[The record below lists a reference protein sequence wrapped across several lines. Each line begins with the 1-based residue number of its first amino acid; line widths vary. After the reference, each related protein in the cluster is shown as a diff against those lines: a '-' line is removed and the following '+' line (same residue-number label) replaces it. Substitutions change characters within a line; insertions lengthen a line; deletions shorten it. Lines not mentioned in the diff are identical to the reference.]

1 MKKCIFYLFLA
12 IISFIF
18 CKKSY
23 IYADSNPLL
32 FEKLLFSI
40 GANANFKTQNFQES
54 KYDFS
59 LQNFAL
65 IFKDFS
71 LQASWKSEST
81 EISKIPKMKNP
92 VWLADLSFKER
103 NIPVS
108 FKIGTLSFSGSL
120 KELKNPAVSSSAIQ
134 FSKISKTNASL
145 NVKKASPSNPEPL
158 GFGMQFAKAFPIAI
172 QKVQINAAVNAN
184 DFFAAS
190 MLANFKFS
198 KKSALCVSDT
208 IARYSAQNTSS
219 SYFSQTR
226 FFANSN
232 FFANNLQILLT
243 VPKNKLKFSTSFFQS
258 PYRILDFTTKFEHN
272 FFLPLF
278 SLNYAFFY
286 ASAKDI
292 FTSSANQLKNLF
304 QFKINPQIA
313 FVNSEKTSLLTVGT
327 IFLSEEKIQSD
338 YSTQLLLK
346 QGIYFQLKKE
356 SYIQKLSFSIEN
368 FSLSP
373 SLKDLFLEQSV
384 FPPLQSLEKSSYK
397 LAYSKQTKNYL
408 SAFLALKFSY
418 TPSES
423 ELSAKFSNS
432 IKLPGNAS
440 ARLKTSFESTLKEK
454 LLKKTVALV
463 GFSAKSNT
471 KFVKINYSANIKFY
485 LE

>member
-1 MKKCIFYLFLA
+1 MKKCIFYLSLA
-12 IISFIF
+12 ITSFVF

-23 IYADSNPLL
+23 IYADSKPLL
-32 FEKLLFSI
+32 FEKLLLSV
-40 GANANFKTQNFQES
+40 GADANFKTQNFQES
-54 KYDFS
+54 KYAFS
-59 LQNFAL
+59 LQNFSL
-65 IFKDFS
+65 IFKDIS

-81 EISKIPKMKNP
+81 EISEIPKMKNP

-120 KELKNPAVSSSAIQ
+120 KELKNPAFSSSAIQ

-158 GFGMQFAKAFPIAI
+158 GFEMQFAQVFPIAI
-172 QKVQINAAVNAN
+172 QKLQINAAVNAN

-190 MLANFKFS
+190 MLTNFKLN
-198 KKSALCVSDT
+198 KKGSLCVSDT
-208 IARYSAQNTSS
+208 VARYSAQNTSS

-232 FFANNLQILLT
+232 FWANNLQILLT
-243 VPKNKLKFSTSFFQS
+243 VPKNKLKLSASFFQS

-278 SLNYAFFY
+278 SLNYACFY
-286 ASAKDI
+286 ASSKDI
-292 FTSSANQLKNLF
+292 FTSSANHLKNLF
-304 QFKINPQIA
+304 QFKINPQA
-313 FVNSEKTSLLTVGT
+313 VFVNFSKTSLLTAGI

-338 YSTQLLLK
+338 YSTPLLLK

-356 SYIQKLSFSIEN
+356 SCIQKLSFSIEN
-368 FSLSP
+368 FLLSP
-373 SLKDLFLEQSV
+373 SLKDLLLEQSI
-384 FPPLQSLEKSSYK
+384 FPPLKSLEKSSYK
-397 LAYSKQTKNYL
+397 LAYSKQMKNHL
-408 SAFLALKFSY
+408 SASLALKFSY

-423 ELSAKFSNS
+423 ELSSKFSNS

-440 ARLKTSFESTLKEK
+440 ARLKASFESTLKEN
-454 LLKKTVALV
+454 LLKKAIVLV
-463 GFSAKSNT
+463 GFSAKSNS
-471 KFVKINYSANIKFY
+471 KFVKVNYSANIKFY